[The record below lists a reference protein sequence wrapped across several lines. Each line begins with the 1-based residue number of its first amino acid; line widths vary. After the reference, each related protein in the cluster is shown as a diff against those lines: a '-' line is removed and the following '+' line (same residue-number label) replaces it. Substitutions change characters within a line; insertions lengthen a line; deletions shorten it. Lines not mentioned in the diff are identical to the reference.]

1 MGHVHLHDRAYL
13 YGFYCKSNFT
23 EIREDMLFA
32 TYLLGVIKVNEL
44 ILRKKVKQYYM
55 LIMYKILFD
64 KYL

>member
-1 MGHVHLHDRAYL
+1 
-13 YGFYCKSNFT
+13 
-23 EIREDMLFA
+23 MLFA